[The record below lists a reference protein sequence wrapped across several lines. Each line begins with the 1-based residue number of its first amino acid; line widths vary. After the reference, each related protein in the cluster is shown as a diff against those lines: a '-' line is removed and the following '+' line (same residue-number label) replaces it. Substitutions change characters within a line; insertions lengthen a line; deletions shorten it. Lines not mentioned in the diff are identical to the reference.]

1 MIWKTNSENS
11 NKNAKKMRYTAAVV
25 YVTASNC
32 GEVTSNNSSEVE
44 SIAAIPSVENKVHVD
59 PTSFAFRSWGNL

>member
-1 MIWKTNSENS
+1 
-11 NKNAKKMRYTAAVV
+11 MRYTAAVV

-44 SIAAIPSVENKVHVD
+44 SIAAIPSVEKKS
-59 PTSFAFRSWGNL
+59 TSILHLSPSVRGGIFDV